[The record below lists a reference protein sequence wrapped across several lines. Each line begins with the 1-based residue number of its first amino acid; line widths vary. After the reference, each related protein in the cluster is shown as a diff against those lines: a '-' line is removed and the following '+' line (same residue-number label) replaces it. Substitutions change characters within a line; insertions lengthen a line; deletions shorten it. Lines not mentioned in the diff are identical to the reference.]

1 MAVPTEDKVDFRA
14 TCFCHKKII
23 DVGFICS
30 ICLSSRYLSLA
41 QFSACIDYHLTVFCN
56 PVPICTTCRL
66 ARRHVCFSGRFAR
79 GSHDSTRSKFP
90 MASLRRLKEVL
101 KPKHL
106 AEAASTI
113 DGASSAG
120 GTPRSSADIGSPY
133 TNGVPNGSSGGGGGS
148 GGSKGPHG
156 PSGLS
161 IPWAPA
167 P

>member
-1 MAVPTEDKVDFRA
+1 
-14 TCFCHKKII
+14 
-23 DVGFICS
+23 
-30 ICLSSRYLSLA
+30 
-41 QFSACIDYHLTVFCN
+41 
-56 PVPICTTCRL
+56 
-66 ARRHVCFSGRFAR
+66 
-79 GSHDSTRSKFP
+79 

-133 TNGVPNGSSGGGGGS
+133 TNGVPNGSGGGS

-161 IPWAPA
+161 IPWAPD